1 MERRLQS
8 LNIEYN
14 FKWNHPY
21 LSPGL
26 NLSRRSNSLNS
37 ASGLLCKATKW
48 KGLLLFQSKVT
59 LICSCY
65 LFKIRELQK
74 LQKNC
79 LSGVDIFQWRLR
91 SRLTGL
97 NFIQTLKLENKVGLI
112 LEIKAGFLIYLSRKH
127 QEDQGIFPSSSSS
140 TRFFYQTFF

>member
-1 MERRLQS
+1 MDPVSEFNEFEPRL
-8 LNIEYN
+8 
-14 FKWNHPY
+14 K
-21 LSPGL
+21 
-26 NLSRRSNSLNS
+26 S
-37 ASGLLCKATKW
+37 AKNRFQATKW
-48 KGLLLFQSKVT
+48 KGLLFQSKVT

-97 NFIQTLKLENKVGLI
+97 IFIQTLNLEIKVGLI

-127 QEDQGIFPSSSSS
+127 QEDQGIFPSSSSF